1 MGPFDFLR
9 RAALLQ
15 KIFMNVVSLPFE
27 GNVSSQEERKSE
39 PPEEHEASSEGVTSD
54 LPAA

>member
-15 KIFMNVVSLPFE
+15 KIFMNVLSLPFE